1 MSTFINNAGNYR
13 NKTLNSTNKTL
24 NINYKVQSISPN
36 SSLFCPACNIPFTY
50 KIRIN
55 PCYHIVCKKCYK
67 LSLEDQK
74 CLMCNNDINDIE
86 NIFIKDKIY
95 ICPHND
101 CKKGFINE
109 KSYQYHIYFKH
120 KFLKEKN
127 EINRKSSNNSSINGD
142 INDHINDDIN
152 DTINFTTPDQKNNY
166 LLNFNNNMNK
176 GGGNI
181 GLSTYASQWPNELVK
196 NSMDGNINI
205 NMINMNNVN
214 NMINANTNDKD
225 NISNNNM
232 NPFDIKTKKLQEG
245 NESLFTNIPTT
256 NTFINTNKLS
266 TSNILT
272 NNNNITSN
280 NNYKFLKNTPGTD
293 TWTNSVFSFKSNIN
307 KDINTN
313 KSEQKFTDV
322 QHNKN
327 NEKDDELDNLEDF
340 M

>member
-1 MSTFINNAGNYR
+1 MGTFINNTGNFR

-36 SSLFCPACNIPFTY
+36 SSLFCPVCNIPFTY

-55 PCYHIVCKKCYK
+55 PCYHIICKTCYK
-67 LSLEDQK
+67 LSLQDQK

-86 NIFIKDKIY
+86 NIFIKDQIY

-127 EINRKSSNNSSINGD
+127 EINRKGSNNSNINHD
-142 INDHINDDIN
+142 IHNNIN
-152 DTINFTTPDQKNNY
+152 DTINYTIPEQKNNN
-166 LLNFNNNMNK
+166 LGNFNINLKK
-176 GGGNI
+176 GGMNVS
-181 GLSTYASQWPNELVK
+181 LSSHTSLWPNELIK
-196 NSMDGNINI
+196 NSLDSNINV
-205 NMINMNNVN
+205 NMNNLN
-214 NMINANTNDKD
+214 NINNVNTNDKS
-225 NISNNNM
+225 NLPNNNNNI
-232 NPFDIKTKKLQEG
+232 NPFDIKAKKLQEG
-245 NESLFTNIPTT
+245 NEPLFTNITTT
-256 NTFINTNKLS
+256 NKFMNTNKMS

-280 NNYKFLKNTPGTD
+280 NNYKFLNNVPGTD
-293 TWTNSVFSFKSNIN
+293 TWTNSVFSIKSNFD
-307 KDINTN
+307 KDVNTN
-313 KSEQKFTDV
+313 KGEQNVTDV
-322 QHNKN
+322 QNNKN
-327 NEKDDELDNLEDF
+327 NQQDDELDNLEDF

>member
-1 MSTFINNAGNYR
+1 MGTFINNTGNFR

-36 SSLFCPACNIPFTY
+36 SSLFCPVCNIPFTY

-55 PCYHIVCKKCYK
+55 PCYHIICKTCYK
-67 LSLEDQK
+67 LSLQDQK

-86 NIFIKDKIY
+86 NIFIKDQIY

-127 EINRKSSNNSSINGD
+127 EINRKGSNNSNINHD
-142 INDHINDDIN
+142 IHNNIN
-152 DTINFTTPDQKNNY
+152 DTINYTIPEQKNNN
-166 LLNFNNNMNK
+166 LGNFNINLKK
-176 GGGNI
+176 GGMNI
-181 GLSTYASQWPNELVK
+181 SLSSHTSQWPNELIK
-196 NSMDGNINI
+196 NSLDSNINA
-205 NMINMNNVN
+205 NMNNLN
-214 NMINANTNDKD
+214 NINNVNTNDKS
-225 NISNNNM
+225 NLPNNNNNI
-232 NPFDIKTKKLQEG
+232 NPFDIKAKKLQEG
-245 NESLFTNIPTT
+245 NEPLFTNITTT
-256 NTFINTNKLS
+256 NKFMNTNKMS

-280 NNYKFLKNTPGTD
+280 NNYKFLNNVPGTD
-293 TWTNSVFSFKSNIN
+293 TWTNSVFSIKSNFD
-307 KDINTN
+307 KDVNTN
-313 KSEQKFTDV
+313 KGEQNVTDV
-322 QHNKN
+322 QNNKN
-327 NEKDDELDNLEDF
+327 NQQDDELDNLEDF

>member
-1 MSTFINNAGNYR
+1 MGTFINNTGNFR

-36 SSLFCPACNIPFTY
+36 SSLFCPVCNIPFTY

-55 PCYHIVCKKCYK
+55 PCYHIICKTCYK
-67 LSLEDQK
+67 LSLQDQK

-86 NIFIKDKIY
+86 NIFIKDQIY

-127 EINRKSSNNSSINGD
+127 EINRKGSNNSNINHD
-142 INDHINDDIN
+142 IHNNIN
-152 DTINFTTPDQKNNY
+152 DTINYTIPEQKNNN
-166 LLNFNNNMNK
+166 LGNFNINLKK
-176 GGGNI
+176 GGMNI
-181 GLSTYASQWPNELVK
+181 SLSSHTSQWPNELIK
-196 NSMDGNINI
+196 NSLDSNINV
-205 NMINMNNVN
+205 NMNNLN
-214 NMINANTNDKD
+214 NINNVNTNDKS
-225 NISNNNM
+225 NLPNNNNNII
-232 NPFDIKTKKLQEG
+232 NPFDIKAKKLQEG
-245 NESLFTNIPTT
+245 NEPLFTNITTT
-256 NTFINTNKLS
+256 NKFMNTNKMS

-280 NNYKFLKNTPGTD
+280 NNYKFLNNVPGTD
-293 TWTNSVFSFKSNIN
+293 TWTNSVFSIKSNFD
-307 KDINTN
+307 KDVNTN
-313 KSEQKFTDV
+313 KGEQNVTDV
-322 QHNKN
+322 QNNKN
-327 NEKDDELDNLEDF
+327 NQQDDELDNLEDF